1 MKHAANVNDVWIAIV
16 LDALAAAGA
25 RRAALC
31 PGGRSATMV
40 LALRDD
46 ARFVAPLVCNDERS
60 GAYAA
65 LGMIRASG
73 EPAVLVTTSGSAVAN
88 AVPALTEAHECNLP
102 LLIVSCDRPR
112 TLRNSGFGQMIDQVG
127 ACRPFVRASVDLPDP
142 DADPSALAALADTL
156 ARALAACDGPHP
168 GPVHINLPLTGYF
181 DPSEALPLPPVPA
194 AAPRREPGP
203 HARHHV
209 DDAER
214 NASGARPG
222 AGHATHEAS
231 GAEHDTGDAQ
241 HEASGAE
248 LDAGHAGRGADDP
261 DAVRARLG
269 VRPGMRALVVAGPNV
284 DVPHDVV
291 SAFVAAARVPVL
303 ADTASEL
310 RGSGLATVL
319 NGYDALTLDVGE
331 RPPPELVI
339 RFGLAPVMPAVQQ
352 YLLAHPCPTLKIA
365 RVRHARD
372 YLHPRFESLVAP
384 SRATLLALARA
395 LDGGDPAW
403 RATWQQAAQR
413 AARRRTDVLD
423 RLDWGELPAL
433 RELFA
438 QDGFAFVHL
447 GNSMPVRHADMFY
460 DTRANRQSV
469 YANRGVSGIDG
480 TLGTF
485 VGEAHARGDA
495 GLLVLGDLSFLHDL
509 PALALAQ
516 RLTTS
521 ACICVINNGG
531 GAIFDFLPLARR
543 GRHDAILRNAHAF
556 DATRI
561 AAGFGLAGF
570 VTDSIASLRA
580 ALAAARAH
588 PGASVVEVRVP
599 PGSALAGMHAIASA
613 PLPAGATA

>member
-1 MKHAANVNDVWIAIV
+1 MNSAANVNDLWISIV

-25 RRAALC
+25 RRAVLC

-112 TLRNSGFGQMIDQVG
+112 TLRDSSFGQMIDHVG
-127 ACRPFVRASVDLPDP
+127 ACRPFVRACVDLPDP
-142 DADPSALAALADTL
+142 GADASAFAALADAL
-156 ARALAACDGPHP
+156 AHALAACDGAHP

-181 DPSEALPLPPVPA
+181 DPSEPLPLPSAPDIA
-194 AAPRREPGP
+194 GTAPRNRQRT
-203 HARHHV
+203 HAESHA
-209 DDAER
+209 DNPEQQ
-214 NASGARPG
+214 AS
-222 AGHATHEAS
+222 
-231 GAEHDTGDAQ
+231 
-241 HEASGAE
+241 
-248 LDAGHAGRGADDP
+248 GADDP
-261 DAVRARLG
+261 GAIWARSG
-269 VRPGMRALVVAGPNV
+269 VRPGMRALVVAGPNC
-284 DVPHDVV
+284 DVPRDTL
-291 SAFVAAARVPVL
+291 SAFVAAARVPVF

-310 RGSGLATVL
+310 RGTGLATVL
-319 NGYDALTLDVGE
+319 NGYDALTADADG

-352 YLLAHPCPTLKIA
+352 YLLAHPCPTLKVG
-365 RVRHARD
+365 RVRRERD

-384 SRATLLALARA
+384 SRATLLALAHA
-395 LDGGDPAW
+395 LDGGNPGW
-403 RATWQQAAQR
+403 RAAWQQAAR
-413 AARRRTDVLD
+413 SAARRRGDVLD
-423 RLDWGELPAL
+423 RLDWGELPAM

-438 QDGFAFVHL
+438 QDDFAFVHL
-447 GNSMPVRHADMFY
+447 GNSMPVRHADMLY
-460 DTRANRQSV
+460 ETRPNRQSI

-485 VGEAHARGDA
+485 VGEAHARGDT

-516 RLTTS
+516 RLTSS

-543 GRHDAILRNAHAF
+543 GRHDAVLRNAHAF

-561 AAGFGLAGF
+561 AAGFGLPAF
-570 VTDSIASLRA
+570 VADSIASLRA

-588 PGASVVEVRVP
+588 PGASLVEVRVP
-599 PGSALAGMHAIASA
+599 PGSALAGMHALASA
-613 PLPAGATA
+613 SLPAGVAA